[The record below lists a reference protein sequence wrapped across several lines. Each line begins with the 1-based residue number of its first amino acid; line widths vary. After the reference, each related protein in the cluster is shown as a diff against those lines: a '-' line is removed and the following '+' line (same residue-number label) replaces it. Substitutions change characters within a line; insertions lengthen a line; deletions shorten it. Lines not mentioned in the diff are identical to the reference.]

1 MAQKA
6 EEIMGN
12 LWKVGAAPRQAWQHS
27 CPSRRPDSP
36 SPRAVACPLASALPT

>member
-12 LWKVGAAPRQAWQHS
+12 LWKVGLGQEKVIWVNLWEDGGYAATAGS
-27 CPSRRPDSP
+27 C
-36 SPRAVACPLASALPT
+36 